1 MVGFPP
7 LILVLRSTSTFF
19 FLRSVLRRFEKASL
33 GTKVEKEKQRIHEL
47 GRIPAEPEPAERK
60 NWFMIEGNQ
69 WVVRG
74 PIGQRDRP

>member
-1 MVGFPP
+1 M
-7 LILVLRSTSTFF
+7 
-19 FLRSVLRRFEKASL
+19 RSVLRRFEKASL

-60 NWFMIEGNQ
+60 NWLMIEGNQ
-69 WVVRG
+69 WVVRARAVRG